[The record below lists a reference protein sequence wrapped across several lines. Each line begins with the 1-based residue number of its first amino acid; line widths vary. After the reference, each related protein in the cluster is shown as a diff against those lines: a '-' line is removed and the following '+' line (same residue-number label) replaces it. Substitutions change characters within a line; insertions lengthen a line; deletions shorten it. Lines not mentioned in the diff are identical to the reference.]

1 MNDLLVN
8 GMLSDNGMTC
18 VLDALVMP
26 RSMVFWIWI
35 MSSQVAPAQIV
46 YPLTRVM
53 IHLPNDQVRID
64 SASVVNMTRSDLTTH
79 NPNPEYH

>member
-1 MNDLLVN
+1 
-8 GMLSDNGMTC
+8 
-18 VLDALVMP
+18 MP
-26 RSMVFWIWI
+26 IRCDGGCHPGAG
-35 MSSQVAPAQIV
+35 QDPAQIV